1 MTWTRPIL
9 GSTLALAVAC
19 QLSVGDAPIDPEL
32 GQAGTAGLA
41 GAGGSAG
48 NGGSAGSSADGASAG
63 DAGAAGTGG
72 TSEADAGAVDSGLL
86 PTPPTCSVESSDA
99 TDECVQCLKRECCTA
114 WQGCNDR
121 NCQTERED
129 LAQCV
134 SLLEVQDS
142 EGYGECLSTSS
153 ASMDG
158 FLQLNTGALM
168 DCVNQVVPPGDGGI
182 ETTRCGT
189 ACFGGDIFFDQ

>member
-1 MTWTRPIL
+1 L
-9 GSTLALAVAC
+9 VAC
-19 QLSVGDAPIDPEL
+19 EVSVGDGPIDPNQ
-32 GQAGTAGLA
+32 GQAGTTGLA

-48 NGGSAGSSADGASAG
+48 NAGSSANGGSAGTAG
-63 DAGAAGTGG
+63 TAGAAGTGG
-72 TSEADAGAVDSGLL
+72 TSNGTDAGSSDSGLL
-86 PTPPTCSVESSDA
+86 PAPTCSAESSDA
-99 TDECVQCLKRECCTA
+99 QDDCVRCLKQQCCIT

-129 LAQCV
+129 LAECV

-142 EGYGECLSTSS
+142 EGYGECVSTSS

-158 FLQLNTGALM
+158 FLQTNTEALM
-168 DCVNQVVPPGDGGI
+168 DCVNQVVAAGDGGI